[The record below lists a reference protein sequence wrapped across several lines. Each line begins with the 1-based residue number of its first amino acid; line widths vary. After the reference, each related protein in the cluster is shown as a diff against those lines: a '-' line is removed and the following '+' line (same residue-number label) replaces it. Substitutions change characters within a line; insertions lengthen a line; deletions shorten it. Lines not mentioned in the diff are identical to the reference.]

1 MGVTESLSDGRE
13 LLTGRAGTAVLVAFC
28 ALLVVDLVLKL
39 AAVEVGFLGGDL
51 AFDSL
56 TSNAWTG
63 IVVGLT
69 LGLGGIGLSM
79 TYSILTFANF
89 SHGDLLTLGGF
100 SGWGVAYLI
109 AGWGVVPASILVL
122 VRPGG
127 AGSPG
132 EIGAHITQ
140 TPGAILVGLV
150 FAAVFT
156 AAAAVALDRLVYRPM
171 RDRSGIALLI
181 ASIGVALA
189 LRYVIVFFYGTR
201 NRGVTASIDGSNI
214 DVLGITSLSAH
225 RVTVVVAAL
234 ALMLSIHLVLQRT
247 KLGTAMRAMADNK
260 DLALITG
267 IPAERIVTATWIIG
281 GGMAGA
287 AGYLIVMFQGAIAF
301 DFGWQLLLLVFAA
314 VILGGIGS
322 IYGAMLGG
330 LVIGLVFAMS
340 TIWIPADF
348 NEAAAFAVMILAL
361 LYRPEGIF
369 GGITTA

>member
-1 MGVTESLSDGRE
+1 MGVNETLSRGRE
-13 LLTGRAGTAVLVAFC
+13 ALTGHLGTLLIGLFGVLLVA
-28 ALLVVDLVLKL
+28 DLVLKL
-39 AAVEVGFLGGDL
+39 AGIEAWFLGGNL
-51 AFDSL
+51 AVGSL

-63 IVVGLT
+63 IVIGLV

-109 AGWGVVPASILVL
+109 AGGGSVPLSILIL

-132 EIGAHITQ
+132 DIGAHITQ

-150 FAAVFT
+150 AAAVLT
-156 AAAAVALDRLVYRPM
+156 ALAAVALDRLVYKPM
-171 RDRSGIALLI
+171 RNRSGIALLI

-189 LRYVIVFFYGTR
+189 LRYLIVFFYGSR
-201 NRGVTASIDGSNI
+201 QRGVTASVDGSNI
-214 DVLGITSLSAH
+214 DFFGITSLSAH
-225 RVTVVVAAL
+225 RVTVVIAAIV
-234 ALMLSIHLVLQRT
+234 LMLSMHLVLQRT

-267 IPAERIVTATWIIG
+267 IPAERIVTATWILG
-281 GGMAGA
+281 AGMAGA
-287 AGYLIVMFQGAIAF
+287 AGYLTVMFQGAIGF
-301 DFGWQLLLLVFAA
+301 DFGWQLLLLIFAA

-322 IYGAMLGG
+322 IYGAIAGG
-330 LVIGLVFAMS
+330 LVIGFVFAMS
-340 TIWIPADF
+340 TIWIPSDF
-348 NEAAAFAVMILAL
+348 NEAAAFLVMILAL
-361 LYRPEGIF
+361 LYRPEGLF

>member
-13 LLTGRAGTAVLVAFC
+13 LLTGRAGTAMLVAFC
-28 ALLVVDLVLKL
+28 VLLVVDLALKL
-39 AAVEVGFLGGDL
+39 AAVEVGFLGGAL
-51 AFDSL
+51 AFGSL

-109 AGWGVVPASILVL
+109 AGWGAVPASILVL

-140 TPGAILVGLV
+140 TPGAIIVGLV

-156 AAAAVALDRLVYRPM
+156 AIAAVVLDRIVYRPM

-189 LRYVIVFFYGTR
+189 LRYVIVFFYGCVRWPTTR
-201 NRGVTASIDGSNI
+201 
-214 DVLGITSLSAH
+214 TS
-225 RVTVVVAAL
+225 R
-234 ALMLSIHLVLQRT
+234 
-247 KLGTAMRAMADNK
+247 
-260 DLALITG
+260 
-267 IPAERIVTATWIIG
+267 
-281 GGMAGA
+281 
-287 AGYLIVMFQGAIAF
+287 
-301 DFGWQLLLLVFAA
+301 
-314 VILGGIGS
+314 
-322 IYGAMLGG
+322 
-330 LVIGLVFAMS
+330 
-340 TIWIPADF
+340 
-348 NEAAAFAVMILAL
+348 
-361 LYRPEGIF
+361 
-369 GGITTA
+369 

>member
-13 LLTGRAGTAVLVAFC
+13 LFTGRAGTAVLVAFC

-109 AGWGVVPASILVL
+109 AGWGAVPVSILVL

>member
-1 MGVTESLSDGRE
+1 MGVTESLSNGRE
-13 LLTGRAGTAVLVAFC
+13 LLTGRGGTAVLVSFC
-28 ALLVVDLVLKL
+28 VLLVLDLALKL
-39 AAVEVGFLGGDL
+39 AAIEVGFLGGDL
-51 AFDSL
+51 AFGSL

-63 IVVGLT
+63 IVIGLT

-109 AGWGVVPASILVL
+109 AGWGAVPVSILVL

-140 TPGAILVGLV
+140 TPGALLIGLV
-150 FAAVFT
+150 FAAAFT
-156 AAAAVALDRLVYRPM
+156 AVAAVALDRLVYRPM

-189 LRYVIVFFYGTR
+189 LRYIVVFFYGTR
-201 NRGVTASIDGSNI
+201 NRGVTASVDGSNI
-214 DVLGITSLSAH
+214 DILGITSLSAH

-287 AGYLIVMFQGAIAF
+287 AGYLTVMFQGAIAF
-301 DFGWQLLLLVFAA
+301 DFGWQLLLLIFAA

-322 IYGAMLGG
+322 IYGAMIGG